1 MKSKL
6 RCFPV
11 VNNLSYRE
19 KIIVIMEMMEECN
32 YCVSLFLKFSVLFEI
47 FVVQCEAKPKSAKLP
62 LKIS

>member
-11 VNNLSYRE
+11 VCRIVK

>member
-1 MKSKL
+1 
-6 RCFPV
+6 
-11 VNNLSYRE
+11 
-19 KIIVIMEMMEECN
+19 MEMMEECN